1 MASPSDK
8 DGNNRRLDIPS
19 AGREKTRSKKAKS
32 ASPKKPKKPV
42 KKAAPKKNSPKTQQK
57 TQPKKPQKKKSSLL
71 GFCLKWT
78 VLAVIW
84 GAIALGGTLGWYAL
98 DLPDIDKLSAAT
110 RRPSIT
116 LLDRAGGTIATY
128 GDLYGRPIQTGEM
141 PPTLIEAVLA
151 TEDRRFFHHF
161 GLDAVGLARAMWV
174 NLKSGRIVQGGSTI
188 TQQIAKNLFLTP
200 ERTLRRKIR
209 ESVLSLWLEHRFT
222 KDQLFT
228 IYMNRVYLGAGTYGV
243 EAAAAKYFNKS
254 ARDLDLYESALI
266 AGLLK
271 APSRFAPTRNPE
283 LSQRRTSQ
291 VLANMVAAG
300 YLTPD
305 QAEHAKRTRPK
316 LETPKAAPRSTRYF
330 VDWVLPRISGYIGA
344 SDHDLVVATTLD
356 RTLQESAEATLVGLA
371 ETDGLQA
378 DARQAAL
385 ITLSPDGAIRAMVG
399 GRDYGDSQFNR
410 ATQAKRQPGS
420 AFKLAVYLAGLESG
434 MTPEDSFQDAPVTVE
449 GWSPRNYS
457 GTYVGAVSLKEALA
471 RSINSVAVRVSEGA
485 GRHRVREAAR
495 RLGITSRLPQGPALA
510 LGTAGV
516 SLMEMTGAYAALAN
530 EGEGV
535 WPHGIREIHSGGGE
549 LLYRRAGSGP
559 GQVIA
564 PGNVSRL
571 HDMLGAVIEL
581 GTGKAAQ
588 IGRPAAG
595 KTGTSQDF
603 RDAWFIGYSAELV
616 TGVWFGNDDNTPMA
630 KVTGGGLPA
639 RLWREFMLA
648 AHQGLAP
655 RQLPG
660 ARFVAET
667 AEAFSAPAGITVEAT
682 LEDEAEDETPSGKRK
697 PRAGAGFWDD
707 LMQGIGI
714 GR

>member
-1 MASPSDK
+1 MASRSDK
-8 DGNNRRLDIPS
+8 DGNSRRLDIPS
-19 AGREKTRSKKAKS
+19 AGREKTRRGAKAKS
-32 ASPKKPKKPV
+32 AAAKKAKKPP
-42 KKAAPKKNSPKTQQK
+42 KKAAPKKASRKDSRK
-57 TQPKKPQKKKSSLL
+57 DSRKKRGSLL
-71 GFCLKWT
+71 GSLIKVT

-84 GAIALGGTLGWYAL
+84 GTIALGGIIGWYAL

-141 PPTLIEAVLA
+141 PPALVEAVLA

-161 GLDAVGLARAMWV
+161 GLDVIGLGRALWV

-228 IYMNRVYLGAGTYGV
+228 IYINRVYLGAGTYGV

-254 ARDLDLYESALI
+254 ARDLSVYESALI

-283 LSQRRTSQ
+283 LSQRRTAQ

-305 QAEHAKRTRPK
+305 EAENAKTAKPK
-316 LETPKAAPRSTRYF
+316 LKTPKAAPRSTRYF

-344 SDHDLVVATTLD
+344 SDHDLVVSTTLD
-356 RTLQESAEATLVGLA
+356 RTLQESAETTLVGLS
-371 ETDGLQA
+371 EKEGLQA

-410 ATQAKRQPGS
+410 ATQARRQPGS
-420 AFKLAVYLAGLESG
+420 AFKLPVYLAGLESG
-434 MTPEDSFQDAPVTVE
+434 MTPKDSFQDAPVTVE
-449 GWSPRNYS
+449 GWSPRNYG

-471 RSINSVAVRVSEGA
+471 RSINSVAVRVSERS

-564 PGNVSRL
+564 PGNVARL
-571 HDMLGAVIEL
+571 HDMLGAVIAL

-667 AEAFSAPAGITVEAT
+667 PEAFSAPAGITVTAEAFS
-682 LEDEAEDETPSGKRK
+682 EKPK
-697 PRAGAGFWDD
+697 PRPGAGFWSD
-707 LMQGIGI
+707 LMAGIGI

>member
-1 MASPSDK
+1 MASRSDK
-8 DGNNRRLDIPS
+8 GGGSRRLDIPS
-19 AGREKTRSKKAKS
+19 AGCGKTRGGKAKS
-32 ASPKKPKKPV
+32 APAAKAKKPP
-42 KKAAPKKNSPKTQQK
+42 KKAAPKKSSRKTK
-57 TQPKKPQKKKSSLL
+57 QKKRGSLP
-71 GFCLKWT
+71 GAFVKMT

-84 GAIALGGTLGWYAL
+84 GTVALGGILSWYAL

-128 GDLYGRPIQTGEM
+128 GNLYGRPIQTGDM
-141 PPTLIEAVLA
+141 PPALIEAVLA
-151 TEDRRFFHHF
+151 TEDRRFFSHF
-161 GLDAVGLARAMWV
+161 GLDAMGLARAMWV

-228 IYMNRVYLGAGTYGV
+228 IYINRVYLGAGTYGV
-243 EAAAAKYFNKS
+243 EAASAKYFNKS
-254 ARDLDLYESALI
+254 ARDMGLYESALI

-271 APSRFAPTRNPE
+271 APSRFAPTRNPT
-283 LSQRRTSQ
+283 LSHLRTVQ

-305 QAEHAKRTRPK
+305 QAEAAKQARPK
-316 LETPKAAPRSTRYF
+316 LKTPKAPPRSTRYF

-344 SDHDLVVATTLD
+344 SDHDLVVSTTLD
-356 RTLQESAEATLVGLA
+356 RILQASAETILVGLS
-371 ETDGLQA
+371 EKDGFQA

-385 ITLSPDGAIRAMVG
+385 IALSPGGAIRAIVG

-410 ATQAKRQPGS
+410 ATQARRQPGS
-420 AFKLAVYLAGLESG
+420 AFKLPVYLAGLESG

-449 GWSPRNYS
+449 GWSPRNYG

-471 RSINSVAVRVSEGA
+471 RSINTVAVRVSEGA
-485 GRHRVREAAR
+485 GRNRVREAAR

-510 LGTAGV
+510 LGSAGV

-535 WPHGIREIHSGGGE
+535 WPHGIREIHSGEGE

-559 GQVIA
+559 GRVIA
-564 PGNVSRL
+564 PGNVARL
-571 HDMLGAVIEL
+571 HDMLGAVIAM

-639 RLWREFMLA
+639 RLWRDFMLA

-655 RQLPG
+655 RPLPG
-660 ARFVAET
+660 TRFVAAT
-667 AEAFSAPAGITVEAT
+667 PEAFSAPAGITVTAT
-682 LEDEAEDETPSGKRK
+682 LEDEVEAGTPAGKRK
-697 PRAGAGFWDD
+697 PRPGAGFWSD